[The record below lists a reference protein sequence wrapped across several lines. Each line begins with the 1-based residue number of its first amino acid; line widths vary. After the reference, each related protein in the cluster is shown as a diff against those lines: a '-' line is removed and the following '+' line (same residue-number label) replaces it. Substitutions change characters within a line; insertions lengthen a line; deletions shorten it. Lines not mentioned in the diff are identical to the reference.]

1 METLLQNGYTHSSD
15 NPKSKNMETKIFKTL
30 QNIQTKW
37 INMFSSNNV
46 ILEEEFKTLLIKMA
60 QDFYY

>member
-1 METLLQNGYTHSSD
+1 MGTHSLVTILK
-15 NPKSKNMETKIFKTL
+15 KSKNMETKVFKIL

-37 INMFSSNNV
+37 INMFSPNNV
-46 ILEEEFKTLLIKMA
+46 ILEEFKTLLIKMA

>member
-1 METLLQNGYTHSSD
+1 
-15 NPKSKNMETKIFKTL
+15 METKVFKIL